1 MKQLAT
7 EENSNTA
14 MIQMDY
20 AENFICLYQVEVASA
35 HQKTNSVTLFTVIL
49 CQKESISMVIVP
61 DNKHHDKSTVVPYL
75 FTVFNYVKEIFGEN
89 I

>member
-1 MKQLAT
+1 MNNLKHCNKMKQLAT

-35 HQKTNSVTLFTVIL
+35 H
-49 CQKESISMVIVP
+49 
-61 DNKHHDKSTVVPYL
+61 
-75 FTVFNYVKEIFGEN
+75 
-89 I
+89 